1 MSDFIRPNKYEE
13 LLNYLEEKSENFVEN
28 VPYNRK
34 YTLEYDPTKENE
46 NSPLMEFLEVKPFKG
61 FHVVGKGSWKSWKV
75 RNEIGR
81 NEVGNFLMTK
91 CYIENFLP
99 SIGTFQLLFFPT
111 PVSNCM

>member
-1 MSDFIRPNKYEE
+1 M
-13 LLNYLEEKSENFVEN
+13 EEKSENFVEN

-75 RNEIGR
+75 RNGIGR

-91 CYIENFLP
+91 YYIENFLT
-99 SIGTFQLLFFPT
+99 SIGLQLLFFPT
-111 PVSNCM
+111 PVSNCMSLPLNPNSESNKFSRF